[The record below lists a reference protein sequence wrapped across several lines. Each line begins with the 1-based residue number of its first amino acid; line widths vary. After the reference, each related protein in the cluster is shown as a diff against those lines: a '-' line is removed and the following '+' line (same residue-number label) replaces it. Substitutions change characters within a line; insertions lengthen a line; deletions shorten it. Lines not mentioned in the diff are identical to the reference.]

1 MCRTEILPPFKRVV
15 QVRQLR
21 ILRCPRQN
29 WLALGEGIPT
39 AQSVSMPGLTEVC
52 EVRVA
57 AQKGPVL
64 YTRGFPGDT
73 GKSFDLAGREIAPP
87 KFVFVADLPEM
98 IAPLFNLADA
108 KPGVAT
114 GREVLHGEL
123 LISSECKIRAF
134 LLSREKQVYEP
145 VTTVV
150 FAAPSPW
157 NLSPECSFEEQG
169 HAPKPRPVVIRNHG
183 GRGFSFLNL
192 QEDSVCPCSPSPS
205 PGSQNPPGPEWLGG
219 ASRWRG

>member
-145 VTTVV
+145 VTL
-150 FAAPSPW
+150 PW
-157 NLSPECSFEEQG
+157 FSR
-169 HAPKPRPVVIRNHG
+169 RPLHGICLQNAHLRNKDTPQNHG
-183 GRGFSFLNL
+183 LWSFATT
-192 QEDSVCPCSPSPS
+192 VA
-205 PGSQNPPGPEWLGG
+205 G
-219 ASRWRG
+219 AFHS